1 MNSLH
6 SRYNS
11 KSIIQSRW
19 WCWQAFDGGKHLVH
33 SGMSASALYLFERL
47 YSLAKVCTRS
57 ALNTLCSPP
66 CTLYSSIYAHH
77 SVLTSL
83 HSVLTTLHAPLCT
96 HHSALT
102 TLHLPLHTCH
112 CAHRNPGNHAT
123 HKAAFPHRA
132 VQQRC
137 GCQHGSDWLHQICTT
152 THTCRPCHMQSEK
165 ASKEVAMSSQIL
177 IKFITCMQHCNMC
190 ASGSMLAG
198 AHIGSDT
205 EHDT

>member
-1 MNSLH
+1 MLS
-6 SRYNS
+6 
-11 KSIIQSRW
+11 
-19 WCWQAFDGGKHLVH
+19 
-33 SGMSASALYLFERL
+33 
-47 YSLAKVCTRS
+47 T
-57 ALNTLCSPP
+57 
-66 CTLYSSIYAHH
+66 
-77 SVLTSL
+77 L
-83 HSVLTTLHAPLCT
+83 HSVLINLRSPLSTHLSALCTHYTALTTLHSPPCM

-132 VQQRC
+132 VKQRC

-165 ASKEVAMSSQIL
+165 AIKEVAMSSQIL

-205 EHDT
+205 EHIPRQAQLHVLICSLRLLILLCTAGTQG